1 MQPIKVCRRQ
11 NWRKHIEENAYQVEA
26 LTDKN
31 YQYWI
36 ESLDQPFAVQ
46 FSVAEETAIA
56 DATEALWVGCVEFL
70 DWFFTEETPGEVDN
84 RLAQL
89 KIRPEYWQ
97 AIKNSWERENPED
110 LALATR
116 FDLAMSATGDIK
128 LLEIN
133 GETPLLGAETVYQ
146 WNWLVDY
153 KHNYKNSQHPLPKG
167 ASQLNEYW
175 EEIAGQWR
183 RIAETYNLRATGISF
198 LVDEQLEEDYEMASQ
213 LIQIIQE
220 EVDPE
225 IYTQIV
231 YLRDVYDEKGNLK
244 QRGLG
249 LDDDGYFIDH
259 VNERIKVLWKIYD
272 WCDLQNDVENFGC
285 TQVLAKR
292 LARGDIKVIEPLW
305 KQVLSNKASLVLM
318 WDYFQDSQYAQYL
331 LPSYLENDLA
341 TEATKLHLGTHV
353 KKPIIGAEGVGIS
366 IVDGSVKLDSRENLG
381 YGEEG
386 FLIQEYVN
394 LPEAFGYF
402 YMIGSWCVDG
412 TSAGII
418 LRGDRSRITGRNCL
432 IIPHIVSDEVLYLA
446 Q

>member
-1 MQPIKVCRRQ
+1 
-11 NWRKHIEENAYQVEA
+11 
-26 LTDKN
+26 
-31 YQYWI
+31 
-36 ESLDQPFAVQ
+36 
-46 FSVAEETAIA
+46 
-56 DATEALWVGCVEFL
+56 
-70 DWFFTEETPGEVDN
+70 
-84 RLAQL
+84 
-89 KIRPEYWQ
+89 
-97 AIKNSWERENPED
+97 
-110 LALATR
+110 
-116 FDLAMSATGDIK
+116 MSATGEIK

-153 KHNYKNSQHPLPKG
+153 KRNYQNSKHPLPKNV
-167 ASQLNEYW
+167 SQFNEYW

-183 RIAETYNLRATGISF
+183 RIAEDYNLRATGISF
-198 LVDEQLEEDYEMASQ
+198 LVDEELEEDYEMASQ

-231 YLRDVYDEKGNLK
+231 YLRDVYDDNDKLK

-272 WCDLQNDVENFGC
+272 WSDLQNDVDNFGC
-285 TQVLAKR
+285 TQVLAQR
-292 LARGDIKVIEPLW
+292 LERGDVKIIEPLW

-331 LPSYLENDLA
+331 LPSYFENDLS
-341 TEATKLHLGTHV
+341 TEATKLCLGTHV
-353 KKPIIGAEGVGIS
+353 KKPILGAEGVGIS
-366 IVDGSVKLDSRENLG
+366 IVDGSVELDSRENLG

-394 LPEAFGYF
+394 LPEAFDYF

-432 IIPHIVSDEVLYLA
+432 VIPHIVSDEVLYLA